1 MTEKNNDTEKRPEN
15 IFVKMIRDL
24 LLGCVALAPLSLFI
38 FLFYNLFY
46 FCNVFIG
53 AIFGVTNSRYTT
65 AFICIFLAVVLIYI
79 GAKLRRRERSLLN
92 IVEYYV
98 IRRIPIIGGLY
109 TAITDIITTFTSH
122 GGESSYLGTVKIP
135 VVGGYMIGF
144 VTRRD
149 VAEDGTPNVAVFVPT
164 SPNPTTGLVFFFP
177 EEVVEYLDM
186 TPENAFKVIISLGI
200 KS

>member
-98 IRRIPIIGGLY
+98 KLVKMATIGWAILTIIQLIRQLRTMVEMVVQLVLKHVLMKNM
-109 TAITDIITTFTSH
+109 TT
-122 GGESSYLGTVKIP
+122 LQL
-135 VVGGYMIGF
+135 VVI
-144 VTRRD
+144 
-149 VAEDGTPNVAVFVPT
+149 
-164 SPNPTTGLVFFFP
+164 
-177 EEVVEYLDM
+177 
-186 TPENAFKVIISLGI
+186 
-200 KS
+200 